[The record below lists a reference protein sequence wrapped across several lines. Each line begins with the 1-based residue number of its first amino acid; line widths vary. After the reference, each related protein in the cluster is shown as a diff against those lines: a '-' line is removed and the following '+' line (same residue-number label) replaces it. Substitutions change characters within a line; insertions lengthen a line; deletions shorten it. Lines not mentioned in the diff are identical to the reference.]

1 MALKVNRSSYTSRVH
16 QVCLFN
22 SSCNRSF
29 IKDWIEWQE
38 IAINKT
44 IQAAAVFNTENIL
57 TYSEFKIWSSSYQ
70 NITDL
75 CFNSTTDQ
83 NETRNTYPNSTV
95 FSVTTTPENITPNI
109 KVDDTNNCLRYGDTY
124 ENVRRNISS
133 RVIELINFVKQ
144 YNSLNSKKNIIGQT
158 FTTIVNIPLTDGLTS
173 SLININQPI
182 IKELTTM
189 INQDKSSVIFIVC
202 FISWN
207 NYRHGYRPTATS

>member
-133 RVIELINFVKQ
+133 RVIELINFVK
-144 YNSLNSKKNIIGQT
+144 
-158 FTTIVNIPLTDGLTS
+158 
-173 SLININQPI
+173 
-182 IKELTTM
+182 
-189 INQDKSSVIFIVC
+189 
-202 FISWN
+202 
-207 NYRHGYRPTATS
+207 